1 MKKEKDATMQKGK
14 EKIIRAGRDAYTVST
29 YRVYYDNDGK
39 EIKKEKVATSYYPP
53 KEKIIAVGTKKEK
66 VKKEEVKKEPESS
79 KEENNENKNNENK
92 NDVNENV
99 KDDVPKDDNSSDT
112 IESEGDKEEPAQ

>member
-1 MKKEKDATMQKGK
+1 MQKGK
-14 EKIIRAGRDAYTVST
+14 EKVIQAGRDAYTVST
-29 YRVYYDNDGK
+29 YRVYYDKGGK
-39 EIKKEKVATSYYPP
+39 EVKKEKVATSYYPP

-66 VKKEEVKKEPESS
+66 VKKEVKEEVKKEPESS

>member
-1 MKKEKDATMQKGK
+1 MSYVLNEDWAKVLKNNVDDDFKNKLFSFINNEYKTK
-14 EKIIRAGRDAYTVST
+14 TV
-29 YRVYYDNDGK
+29 
-39 EIKKEKVATSYYPP
+39 YPP

-66 VKKEEVKKEPESS
+66 VKKEEVKKEEVKKEPESS